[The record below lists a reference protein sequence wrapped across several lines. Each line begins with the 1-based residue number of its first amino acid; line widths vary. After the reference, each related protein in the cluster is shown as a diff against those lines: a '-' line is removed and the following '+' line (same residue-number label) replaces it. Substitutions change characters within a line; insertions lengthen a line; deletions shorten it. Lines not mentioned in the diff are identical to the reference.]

1 MKKIFTAILLLF
13 ACSVVGQMYVSP
25 TRYNYTNVAKS
36 ITTSCNTKMEK
47 VRAIYDWICGN
58 IRYDT
63 SYRIYTADECYDQRK
78 GVCQA
83 YSELFYR
90 LCEAVD
96 VKCIIISGISKDI
109 YGTVKRSGHAWIY
122 AEVEGGSILID
133 PTWGA
138 GSVNGNR
145 FEFKEDHDYW
155 FMVNPYWMIF
165 THFPEDNRFQFLK
178 QPINEQTFA
187 KLPPLDPSCK
197 YFGWDARD
205 IFQRCMSGEIQ
216 TMPQLFPKRGIN
228 LSLIDIPMQQ
238 TLNPATTYHF
248 EVEANSSIRF
258 AIIANNN
265 EWIWNNLWKQSG
277 NRYSIDLMPGG
288 GKELHIA
295 IEQPDGSGYKTLVLY
310 KVQPPTATEQQYIS
324 THQRPTIYAHTLTDG
339 TKLIEIP
346 PYKRLSPAQVY
357 HFELECSQ
365 SESVAIIVN
374 DKWYMSDMWTQSG
387 NRYTIDVMPQEGG
400 VLMVAI
406 KNQKGS
412 YNTIAEY
419 TVSEPTTNEMQI
431 IQQHILNELKQPIN

>member
-36 ITTSCNTKMEK
+36 ITTSCTTKMEK

-96 VKCIIISGISKDI
+96 VKCIIISGIANNTDGI
-109 YGTVKRSGHAWIY
+109 GGHAWIY

-145 FEFKEDHDYW
+145 FEFREDHDYW

-205 IFQRCMSGEIQ
+205 IFQRCVSGEIQ
-216 TMPQLFPKRGIN
+216 TMPQLFPQRGIN

-248 EVEANSSIRF
+248 EVEANSPIRF

-288 GKELHIA
+288 GKELRIA
-295 IEQPDGSGYKTLVLY
+295 IEKPDGSGYKTLVLY
-310 KVQPPTATEQQYIS
+310 KVQPPTAAEQQYIS
-324 THQRPTIYAHTLTDG
+324 THQRPTIYATALADD

-346 PYKRLSPAQVY
+346 QYKILSPAKVY
-357 HFELECSQ
+357 HFELETMQ
-365 SESVAIIVN
+365 SESLAIIVN
-374 DKWYMSDMWTQSG
+374 DTWYMSNTWKQSG
-387 NRYTIDVMPQEGG
+387 NRYTIDVMPKEGG

-419 TVSEPTTNEMQI
+419 TVSEPTAMEMQI
-431 IQQHILNELKQPIN
+431 IQQHISNELKQPINQ